1 MTPWRAYET
10 HDPNGGRDEIII
22 VENDGY
28 LIARIDLPLYRS
40 KMADGSEDV
49 ISQRCRA
56 NARLIEA
63 APELLAALED
73 ALGTIRTLYGEP
85 AWDIYE
91 ANSAKMQR
99 YKAAIAEAR
108 GSTRA
113 VQK

>member
-1 MTPWRAYET
+1 MSAWHAYET

-22 VENDGY
+22 VANAGY

-40 KMADGSEDV
+40 KGIDGSDDV
-49 ISQRCRA
+49 ISQRCQA
-56 NARLIEA
+56 NARLIAA

-73 ALGTIRTLYGEP
+73 ALGTISALHGG
-85 AWDIYE
+85 ASWALYE
-91 ANSAKMQR
+91 AHSPAIQR
-99 YKAAIAEAR
+99 AMTAIAEAR